1 MQTGR
6 AKQAVGRWGE
16 QRAVEFVQTLGWQVV
31 DRNWRCAAGELD
43 LVAKEPDG
51 TVVVIEVKAR
61 SGLGFGDP
69 LEAITRAKL
78 GKLHDLTV
86 LWLRDHGEH
95 PSRVRIDAIGVVRGA
110 GSCELTHIR
119 GVAR

>member
-16 QRAVEFVQTLGWQVV
+16 QRAVNFVQTLGWQVV

-51 TVVVIEVKAR
+51 TVVVIEVNHNNAQSAAWVELTVTLLQR
-61 SGLGFGDP
+61 IFSGPAGLLASGL
-69 LEAITRAKL
+69 
-78 GKLHDLTV
+78 
-86 LWLRDHGEH
+86 LRH
-95 PSRVRIDAIGVVRGA
+95 
-110 GSCELTHIR
+110 
-119 GVAR
+119 